1 MGWVTLGSLAVM
13 VVLGL
18 MFWAIGE
25 RAQRR
30 GVVGIAVPRER
41 FAADAQASAEA
52 P

>member
-1 MGWVTLGSLAVM
+1 M

-30 GVVGIAVPRER
+30 GIAGIALPQER
-41 FAADAQASAEA
+41 FASEEQASAEA